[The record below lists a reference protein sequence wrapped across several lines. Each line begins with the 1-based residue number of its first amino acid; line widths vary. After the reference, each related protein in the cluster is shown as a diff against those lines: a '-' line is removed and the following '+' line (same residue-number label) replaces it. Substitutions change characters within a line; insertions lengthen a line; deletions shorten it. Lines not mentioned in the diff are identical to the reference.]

1 MAINTAGQ
9 TITGNSVPSDSPQY
23 KVGRIVFDATALT
36 AADSIVVPLGFTPRY
51 VCFENVTE
59 RIKVEW
65 YEGMAA
71 NTCIKTVAAGT
82 RTLETTNGGITV
94 CDSDGVAKTNGK
106 AFAVLQNATL
116 AVVQAGDVHTWSAN
130 G

>member
-9 TITGNSVPSDSPQY
+9 TVTGNSVPSDSPQY

-36 AADSIVVPLGFTPRY
+36 AADSVVVNLGFTPRY

-94 CDSDGVAKTNGK
+94 CDSDGTANANGK

-116 AVVQAGDVHTWSAN
+116 AVVQAGDVHTWIAQ